1 MTRSHHHN
9 PTPIV
14 VIQPIPHQTSK
25 KPLLQHRVETASRKG
40 TAKKSHVSR
49 GVGKKREHNKPKPM
63 TTKSTRWLRRKLR
76 ERKAEG
82 GETGPRGGLVVGK
95 LALLLQRVGGEKGGR
110 EAEEVRGMSTFFFD
124 AHLTFPVSRA
134 VTVQSRCGT
143 GLPTYLYAG
152 KARLSQVK
160 PS

>member
-14 VIQPIPHQTSK
+14 IIQPIPHQTSK
-25 KPLLQHRVETASRKG
+25 KPLLQHRAGTASRQG

-110 EAEEVRGMSTFFFD
+110 EAEEVRGMSTFFRCPPD
-124 AHLTFPVSRA
+124 LSRLPGRNGVVPVRDGLAHLPICW
-134 VTVQSRCGT
+134 Q
-143 GLPTYLYAG
+143 G
-152 KARLSQVK
+152 KVISSK
-160 PS
+160 T